1 MAQKKKEKDV
11 LVVRDEKT
19 GEIGV
24 VSGLNGDGT
33 PKTTPATGANQ
44 QKFLSFDK
52 NSNVLESFFE
62 NFYRQCKEPK
72 RFGFYRVAAD
82 NIGEVIDVFKD
93 MLKDPVA
100 NRDLLEPHRID
111 TSKYEQQP
119 EKQEQVQ
126 PENSPKPEDG
136 RQPQTVSE
144 EVKPTPNGPDDLNP
158 FWQAVEDHWS
168 SDGKETEKQGQTQEQ
183 EQTNGRADER
193 KNEPLQ
199 EAERSSVQNHANTET
214 EQTQKKPDGKTYL
227 IDESR
232 INWSEFKVLYGISR
246 QELEA
251 SGNLEKMLNGGKS
264 SLMTVSPIIA
274 GERFE
279 IEARLSFKEMSDG
292 TMGLV
297 PHTIRKEPKL
307 DEEFMGVIFTPEDK
321 ENLKNSGNLG
331 RVAEVVDKE
340 TGEIIPSYISIDRLT
355 NEIEA
360 IPVKDVPI
368 IPRIGRTEF
377 SEHEMSELRAGRAI
391 PNKEIVLSDTRK
403 FKATL
408 QVNVERGGVEF
419 VPRQAK
425 PNQSQNRKQRASGQ
439 NTRQNAQPQQQQ
451 QNTPPPATQ
460 NAQQNTQTASQADG
474 EQKPKVYN
482 YKWVDENGNIR
493 APKTMGGVP
502 LTAEQQKTFSEG
514 KAILVKDMKRD
525 GKGEPYTA
533 YVKYNFEAG
542 KPKYFRNNP
551 DVSQAKEVAPA
562 SESRTQVA
570 VNTDGKTNEATKHLQ
585 KPLQQGQAAP
595 ANAVQQEQQQKKTL
609 IKPKGVKM

>member
-44 QKFLSFDK
+44 QNFLSFDK
-52 NSNVLESFFE
+52 NSNALESFFE

-93 MLKDPVA
+93 VLKDPVA
-100 NRDLLEPHRID
+100 NRELLEPHRID

-119 EKQEQVQ
+119 EEQVQ

-136 RQPQTVSE
+136 QQPQTASE
-144 EVKPTPNGPDDLNP
+144 EVKPAPNDLDP
-158 FWQAVEDHWS
+158 FWQAVEDHWFP
-168 SDGKETEKQGQTQEQ
+168 DENEPGKQDQTQEQ
-183 EQTNGRADER
+183 ER
-193 KNEPLQ
+193 KQPQ
-199 EAERSSVQNHANTET
+199 EQAQG
-214 EQTQKKPDGKTYL
+214 EQPAPEKPDGKTYL

-232 INWSEFKVLYGISR
+232 INWSELKIFYGIDR
-246 QELEA
+246 QTLEA
-251 SGNLEKMLNGGKS
+251 SGDLEKMLNGGKS
-264 SLMTVSPIIA
+264 ALMNVAPIIG

-368 IPRIGRTEF
+368 TSRIGRTEF
-377 SEHEMSELRAGRAI
+377 TEHEMSELRAGRAI

-425 PNQSQNRKQRASGQ
+425 PNQNQNRKQRASGQ
-439 NTRQNAQPQQQQ
+439 NTRQNAQPPQQQ

-460 NAQQNTQTASQADG
+460 NAQQNTQPASQADG

-502 LTAEQQKTFSEG
+502 LTAEQQKTFSAG

-595 ANAVQQEQQQKKTL
+595 VNAVQQEQQQKKTL
-609 IKPKGVKM
+609 NKPKGVKM